1 MKELTKGNLK
11 EYLNEQIAMIIE
23 KRNHLDCQADC
34 RKQVFERL
42 GNCIN
47 AIKFI
52 RDNFENEFVDIRVA
66 AVLWDAMDAEDK
78 NNGKAVDFVD
88 WLDPEHK
95 GELK

>member
-1 MKELTKGNLK
+1 MKALTNENLK

-23 KRNHLDCQADC
+23 KRNNLDCQEDC

-52 RDNFENEFVDIRVA
+52 SDNFEKEFGETRVYA
-66 AVLWDAMDAEDK
+66 AIWDSFDAEDK
-78 NNGKAVDFVD
+78 NNGRAIDFIN

-95 GELK
+95 GERK